1 MMQPPKLSSDARQF
15 KRPFSFS
22 RSVKVG
28 MISIIIYLLIDSASQ
43 SIQLHTYFYKIF
55 KGSGM
60 TNHPMLKLLCLT
72 ILVMTLS
79 ACTSIGFPGV
89 YRADV
94 DQGNL
99 IDKERLAEVEIG
111 MEPRQ
116 VRRLLGT
123 PLLIDTFAKN
133 RWDYFY
139 SLRQSKDT
147 VVRHHITVFFENGR
161 VVSIKDQLKL

>member
-1 MMQPPKLSSDARQF
+1 
-15 KRPFSFS
+15 
-22 RSVKVG
+22 
-28 MISIIIYLLIDSASQ
+28 MINYLL
-43 SIQLHTYFYKIF
+43 
-55 KGSGM
+55 
-60 TNHPMLKLLCLT
+60 LKVLCLT
-72 ILVMTLS
+72 LVVITLS

-99 IDKERLAEVEIG
+99 MDKERLAEVEIG

-123 PLLIDTFAKN
+123 PLLTDTFTKN

-139 SLRQSKDT
+139 SLRQGDNID
-147 VVRHHITVFFENGR
+147 VRHHITVFFENDR
-161 VVSIKDQLKL
+161 VASIKDQLSP